1 MSVPIGGRATTGPT
15 TAPPPTS
22 TTLNRGMM
30 KTPSDLDRKTGGQP
44 TMIRANRY
52 RTCAARRAVLVLTSM
67 VLLGG
72 CGLIM
77 GEDLHGLTITVTNKT
92 DYDLQVQKGG
102 TLRGFVDAGASAT
115 VEFPRVECTPG
126 ANAVTED
133 KSLAALHSGDV
144 CDGDTWVIEQ
154 DDLVPYDQVFPTPSS

>member
-1 MSVPIGGRATTGPT
+1 MT
-15 TAPPPTS
+15 
-22 TTLNRGMM
+22 
-30 KTPSDLDRKTGGQP
+30 
-44 TMIRANRY
+44 RANRY

-67 VLLGG
+67 LLLGG

-77 GEDLHGLTITVTNKT
+77 GEDLHVLTITVTNNT
-92 DYDLQVQKGG
+92 DRDLRMQQGG
-102 TLRGFVDAGASAT
+102 TPSGLVGAHETGAAELPTS
-115 VEFPRVECTPG
+115 EECTPS

-133 KSLAALHSGDV
+133 KSLAVLHPGEV